1 MSWTLI
7 FGFFGMMTVLAL
19 SLEGSVDVYL
29 QYHSILIVA
38 GGTFALIF
46 FSIPGRGIKNI
57 IKGLQQMIYSSHDL
71 NIDMYRKDIME
82 LSNTKALARPS
93 GHPLINYASQLW
105 EMGVDNDLFIAL
117 LSQKRNDLIAEKSDA
132 VHALKNLAKYPPA
145 LGMMGTVMGMVALF
159 KNLDS
164 QQDSVGEALALAM
177 TATFFG
183 LFIANGFL
191 NPLADRL
198 HVKQVRYKRLCLN
211 LYELLLL
218 VNGNEP
224 VDLIEDEVSQ
234 RAG

>member
-1 MSWTLI
+1 MSWTLFI
-7 FGFFGMMTVLAL
+7 GFFGMLAVLGL
-19 SLEGSVDVYL
+19 SLEGSLDVYM
-29 QYHSILIVA
+29 QYHSILIVV
-38 GGTFALIF
+38 GGTLAIIF
-46 FSIPGRGIKNI
+46 FSVPGRGIRNI
-57 IKGLQQMIYSSHDL
+57 LIGLKEMVYSSSHHSIDSYRHD
-71 NIDMYRKDIME
+71 IVE
-82 LSNTKALARPS
+82 LSKTKALLKQS
-93 GHPLINYASQLW
+93 GHPLINYAAQLW
-105 EMGVDNDLFIAL
+105 EMGIDNDLFVAL

-164 QQDSVGEALALAM
+164 QANSVGESLALAM

-183 LFIANGFL
+183 LFIANALL

-218 VNGNEP
+218 VNGDEP